1 MAFSEIT
8 TFRVF
13 IAEYKTTLT
22 KKYKNRKKW
31 SPPNKDHI
39 LSIIPGTINKVLVTE
54 KQKVNTGETLL
65 ILEAMK
71 MANRILM
78 PYDGII
84 TKIHVTPG
92 EVVPKHH
99 LMIEI
104 KPL

>member
-31 SPPNKDHI
+31 SPPDRNQI
-39 LSIIPGTINKVLVTE
+39 LSIIPGTINEILVE
-54 KQKVNTGETLL
+54 ENQKVKAGETLL

-71 MANRILM
+71 MANRITM
-78 PYDGII
+78 PCNGII
-84 TKIHVTPG
+84 TKIHVKQG
-92 EVVPKHH
+92 EVIPKRH

-104 KPL
+104 RPL